1 MSVDTSAGTIVWA
14 APDWEDVHQWVS
26 LLGASST
33 WSSPTP
39 TSASS
44 SMPRATGRRP
54 TSWSSSSR
62 SPFAGQTLAEAAPD
76 AYELRNSD

>member
-33 WSSPTP
+33 WSSPTG
-39 TSASS
+39 
-44 SMPRATGRRP
+44 GR
-54 TSWSSSSR
+54 S
-62 SPFAGQTLAEAAPD
+62 
-76 AYELRNSD
+76 